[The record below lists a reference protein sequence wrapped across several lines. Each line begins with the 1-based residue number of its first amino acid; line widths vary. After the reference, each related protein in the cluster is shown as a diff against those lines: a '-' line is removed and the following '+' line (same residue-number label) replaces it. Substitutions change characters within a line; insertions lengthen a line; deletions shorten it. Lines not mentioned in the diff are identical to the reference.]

1 MSERFIKK
9 EKNKH
14 MKHLLQKWSAVALS
28 AFLSVSG
35 AHAQMTFVKEGK
47 AVSRIIVADKDTIN
61 RKAADLLQD
70 FVQRISGAR
79 LPIVENAKAK
89 KGDIVIG
96 QGNTEGLTE
105 DGFRLATQEGILR
118 ISSGGDKGA
127 IYGVVTLLDDYLGV
141 EYYTAHT
148 YTLEKK
154 PTIEIPELDR
164 AENPSF
170 RYRQTQSYAIQE
182 DPIYKMWFRLEEP
195 NEVFANNLWV
205 HTFDKILPSA
215 EFGESHPEYYSY
227 INGERRPGAASQWCL
242 TNPEVFEIVAHRVDS
257 IFRANPDKKMISISQ
272 NDGNFTNCT
281 CPTCKA
287 LDEQEGG
294 TPSGSLIHFLNK
306 LAARFPDKEFSTL
319 AYLFTMHPPKQV
331 KPLPNVNIML
341 CDIDCRREVPLTDNA
356 SGQDFMRAME
366 GWSKISDNI
375 FVWDYGINF
384 DCYLSPFPN
393 FPILQKNMQLF
404 KDHHVTMHFSQIAGS
419 KCGTFTEM
427 RAYIVSKLMWNT
439 QQDVDSLMKQFMQG
453 YYGAA
458 APYLYQYEKLLEGA
472 LLGSGQD
479 LWIFDSPVSHKKGM
493 LNAHCLKRYNE
504 LFDQAEKAV
513 ADSPELLDR
522 VRIERLTLQY
532 SELETARA
540 ESGHDINEIKEKL
553 ALFRERAA
561 HYQLPTLNER
571 HNSPLAYCDLYEKRF
586 LPKAEKNYAKN
597 APITW
602 IEAPSD
608 KYLPEAAKTLTDEL
622 YGGTSFVESWIG
634 WEGKNGSFILDLGKE
649 VDIRVIESDFL
660 HQLGQWVFLPKKVSY
675 AISSDNQSYQAFG
688 TTDIAEDQSVE
699 VKFFQARSEKQQ
711 PVKGRYVK
719 VEIEGVNT
727 CPSWHCGVGHK
738 AWFFMDEIR
747 VN

>member
-141 EYYTAHT
+141 EYYTDHT

-281 CPTCKA
+281 CPACKA

-540 ESGHDINEIKEKL
+540 EGGHDINEIKEKL

>member
-79 LPIVENAKAK
+79 LPIVENAQAK

-96 QGNTEGLTE
+96 QGNAEGLTE

-281 CPTCKA
+281 CPACKA

-493 LNAHCLKRYNE
+493 LNTHCLKRYNE

-540 ESGHDINEIKEKL
+540 EGGHDINEIKEKL

-561 HYQLPTLNER
+561 HYQLPTQSR
-571 HNSPLAYCDLYEKRF
+571 K
-586 LPKAEKNYAKN
+586 
-597 APITW
+597 
-602 IEAPSD
+602 
-608 KYLPEAAKTLTDEL
+608 EL
-622 YGGTSFVESWIG
+622 CQECF
-634 WEGKNGSFILDLGKE
+634 NHLD
-649 VDIRVIESDFL
+649 
-660 HQLGQWVFLPKKVSY
+660 
-675 AISSDNQSYQAFG
+675 
-688 TTDIAEDQSVE
+688 
-699 VKFFQARSEKQQ
+699 
-711 PVKGRYVK
+711 
-719 VEIEGVNT
+719 
-727 CPSWHCGVGHK
+727 
-738 AWFFMDEIR
+738 
-747 VN
+747 

>member
-79 LPIVENAKAK
+79 LPIVENAQAK

-227 INGERRPGAASQWCL
+227 INGERRPGSASQWCL

-281 CPTCKA
+281 CPACKA

-306 LAARFPDKEFSTL
+306 LAPRFPDKEFSTL

-540 ESGHDINEIKEKL
+540 EGGHDINEIKEKL

-622 YGGTSFVESWIG
+622 YGETSFVESWIG

-688 TTDIAEDQSVE
+688 TTNIAEDQSVE

-727 CPSWHCGVGHK
+727 CPSWHCGIGHK

>member
-281 CPTCKA
+281 CPACKA

-504 LFDQAEKAV
+504 LFNQAEKAV

-532 SELETARA
+532 SELETTRA
-540 ESGHDINEIKEKL
+540 EGGHDVNEIKEKL

-711 PVKGRYVK
+711 PMKGRYVK

>member
-105 DGFRLATQEGILR
+105 DGFRLATQEGILQ
-118 ISSGGDKGA
+118 ISSGGDKGV

-472 LLGSGQD
+472 LLGSRQD

-493 LNAHCLKRYNE
+493 LNTHCLKRYNE

-540 ESGHDINEIKEKL
+540 EGGHDINEIKEKL

-597 APITW
+597 ASITW

>member
-79 LPIVENAKAK
+79 LPIVENAQAK

-148 YTLEKK
+148 YTLEKR

-540 ESGHDINEIKEKL
+540 EGGHDINEIKEKL

>member
-47 AVSRIIVADKDTIN
+47 AVSRIIVADKDSIN

-79 LPIVENAKAK
+79 LPIVENAQAK

-96 QGNTEGLTE
+96 QGNAEGLTE

-281 CPTCKA
+281 CPACKA

-493 LNAHCLKRYNE
+493 LNTHCLKRYNE

-540 ESGHDINEIKEKL
+540 EGGHDINEIKEKL

-597 APITW
+597 ASITW

-727 CPSWHCGVGHK
+727 CPSWHCGVGHQ

>member
-1 MSERFIKK
+1 MERRGIIRLFIRIRRSCA
-9 EKNKH
+9 ND
-14 MKHLLQKWSAVALS
+14 LRQRRQ
-28 AFLSVSG
+28 G
-35 AHAQMTFVKEGK
+35 R
-47 AVSRIIVADKDTIN
+47 SRIIVADKDTIN

-257 IFRANPDKKMISISQ
+257 IFRTNPDKKMISISQ

-281 CPTCKA
+281 CPACKA

-540 ESGHDINEIKEKL
+540 EGGHDINEIKEKL

-597 APITW
+597 ASITW

-649 VDIRVIESDFL
+649 VDIRGIESDFL
-660 HQLGQWVFLPKKVSY
+660 HQLGQWLFLPKKVSY

>member
-96 QGNTEGLTE
+96 QGNAEGLTE

-281 CPTCKA
+281 CPACKA

-540 ESGHDINEIKEKL
+540 EGGHDINEIKEKL

-727 CPSWHCGVGHK
+727 CPSWHCGVGHQ

>member
-79 LPIVENAKAK
+79 LPIIENAQAK

-281 CPTCKA
+281 CPACKA

-513 ADSPELLDR
+513 ADSPKLLDR

-540 ESGHDINEIKEKL
+540 EGGHDINEIKEKL

>member
-79 LPIVENAKAK
+79 LPIVENAQAK

-281 CPTCKA
+281 CPACKA

-540 ESGHDINEIKEKL
+540 EGGHDINEIKEKL

-597 APITW
+597 ASITW

>member
-9 EKNKH
+9 EKDKH

-35 AHAQMTFVKEGK
+35 AHAQMTFIKEGK

-281 CPTCKA
+281 CPACKA

-540 ESGHDINEIKEKL
+540 EGGHDVNEIKEKL

>member
-35 AHAQMTFVKEGK
+35 AHAQMTFVKEGE

-281 CPTCKA
+281 CPACKA

-540 ESGHDINEIKEKL
+540 EGGHDINEIKEKL

-561 HYQLPTLNER
+561 YYQLPTLNER

>member
-79 LPIVENAKAK
+79 LPIVENAQAK

-227 INGERRPGAASQWCL
+227 INGERRPGSASQWCL

-281 CPTCKA
+281 CPACKA

-540 ESGHDINEIKEKL
+540 EGGHDINEIKEKL

-688 TTDIAEDQSVE
+688 TTNIAEDQSVE

-727 CPSWHCGVGHK
+727 CPSWHCGIGHK

>member
-141 EYYTAHT
+141 EYYTDHT

-281 CPTCKA
+281 CPACKA

-540 ESGHDINEIKEKL
+540 EGGHDINEIKEKL

-597 APITW
+597 ASITW

>member
-341 CDIDCRREVPLTDNA
+341 CDIDCRREVPLTDNT

-540 ESGHDINEIKEKL
+540 EGGHDINEIKEKL

-675 AISSDNQSYQAFG
+675 SISSDNQSYQAFG

>member
-47 AVSRIIVADKDTIN
+47 AVSRIIVADKDSIN

-79 LPIVENAKAK
+79 LPIVENAQAK

-96 QGNTEGLTE
+96 QGNAEGLTE

-281 CPTCKA
+281 CPACKA

-540 ESGHDINEIKEKL
+540 EGGHDINEIKEKL

-597 APITW
+597 ASITW

-727 CPSWHCGVGHK
+727 CPSWHCGVGHQ

>member
-141 EYYTAHT
+141 EYYTDHT

-281 CPTCKA
+281 CPACKA

-540 ESGHDINEIKEKL
+540 EGGHDVNEIKEKL

>member
-70 FVQRISGAR
+70 FIQRISGAR

-281 CPTCKA
+281 CPACKA

-540 ESGHDINEIKEKL
+540 EGGHDINEIKEKL

>member
-1 MSERFIKK
+1 
-9 EKNKH
+9 
-14 MKHLLQKWSAVALS
+14 MKHQLQKWSAVALS
-28 AFLSVSG
+28 AFLCLSG
-35 AHAQMTFVKEGK
+35 AHAQMTLVNKGK
-47 AVSRIIVADKDTIN
+47 AVSRIVIADKDSVN
-61 RKAADLLQD
+61 RRAADLLQD
-70 FVQRISGAR
+70 FVQRISGSA
-79 LPIVENAKAK
+79 LPIVENAEVK

-96 QGNTEGLTE
+96 QGSTEGLTE
-105 DGFRLATQEGILR
+105 DGFRLATREGVLW

-154 PTIEIPELDR
+154 STLEIPDLNR

-195 NEVFANNLWV
+195 REVFADNLWV
-205 HTFDKILPSA
+205 HTFDKILPSS
-215 EFGESHPEYYSY
+215 EFGEAHPEYYSY

-257 IFRANPDKKMISISQ
+257 IFQANPDKRMISISQ

-281 CPTCKA
+281 CPACQA

-319 AYLFTMHPPKQV
+319 AYLFTMHPPKHV

-341 CDIDCRREVPLTDNA
+341 CDIDCRREVPLTDNV

-439 QQDVDSLMKQFMQG
+439 QLDVDSLMKQFMQG

-472 LLGSGQD
+472 LLGSG
-479 LWIFDSPVSHKKGM
+479 PGGKG
-493 LNAHCLKRYNE
+493 
-504 LFDQAEKAV
+504 
-513 ADSPELLDR
+513 
-522 VRIERLTLQY
+522 
-532 SELETARA
+532 
-540 ESGHDINEIKEKL
+540 
-553 ALFRERAA
+553 
-561 HYQLPTLNER
+561 
-571 HNSPLAYCDLYEKRF
+571 
-586 LPKAEKNYAKN
+586 
-597 APITW
+597 
-602 IEAPSD
+602 
-608 KYLPEAAKTLTDEL
+608 
-622 YGGTSFVESWIG
+622 
-634 WEGKNGSFILDLGKE
+634 GS
-649 VDIRVIESDFL
+649 
-660 HQLGQWVFLPKKVSY
+660 
-675 AISSDNQSYQAFG
+675 
-688 TTDIAEDQSVE
+688 
-699 VKFFQARSEKQQ
+699 
-711 PVKGRYVK
+711 
-719 VEIEGVNT
+719 
-727 CPSWHCGVGHK
+727 
-738 AWFFMDEIR
+738 
-747 VN
+747 

>member
-47 AVSRIIVADKDTIN
+47 AVSRIIVADKDSIN

-79 LPIVENAKAK
+79 LPIVENAQAK

-96 QGNTEGLTE
+96 QGNAEGLTE

-281 CPTCKA
+281 CPACKA

-540 ESGHDINEIKEKL
+540 EGGHDINEIKEKL

-597 APITW
+597 ASITW

>member
-89 KGDIVIG
+89 KDDIVIG

-281 CPTCKA
+281 CPACKA

-513 ADSPELLDR
+513 ADSPKLLDR

-540 ESGHDINEIKEKL
+540 EGGHDINEIKEKL

>member
-79 LPIVENAKAK
+79 LPIVENAQAK

-281 CPTCKA
+281 CPACKA

-540 ESGHDINEIKEKL
+540 EGGHDINEIKEKL

-727 CPSWHCGVGHK
+727 CPSWHCGVGHQ

>member
-14 MKHLLQKWSAVALS
+14 MKHLLQKWSAMALS

-281 CPTCKA
+281 CPACKA

-540 ESGHDINEIKEKL
+540 EGGHDINEIKEKL

>member
-35 AHAQMTFVKEGK
+35 AHAQMTFIKEGK

-227 INGERRPGAASQWCL
+227 INEERRPGAASQWCL

-281 CPTCKA
+281 CPACKA

-439 QQDVDSLMKQFMQG
+439 QKS
-453 YYGAA
+453 
-458 APYLYQYEKLLEGA
+458 
-472 LLGSGQD
+472 
-479 LWIFDSPVSHKKGM
+479 SPKM
-493 LNAHCLKRYNE
+493 R
-504 LFDQAEKAV
+504 
-513 ADSPELLDR
+513 
-522 VRIERLTLQY
+522 
-532 SELETARA
+532 
-540 ESGHDINEIKEKL
+540 
-553 ALFRERAA
+553 
-561 HYQLPTLNER
+561 
-571 HNSPLAYCDLYEKRF
+571 
-586 LPKAEKNYAKN
+586 
-597 APITW
+597 
-602 IEAPSD
+602 
-608 KYLPEAAKTLTDEL
+608 
-622 YGGTSFVESWIG
+622 
-634 WEGKNGSFILDLGKE
+634 
-649 VDIRVIESDFL
+649 
-660 HQLGQWVFLPKKVSY
+660 
-675 AISSDNQSYQAFG
+675 
-688 TTDIAEDQSVE
+688 
-699 VKFFQARSEKQQ
+699 
-711 PVKGRYVK
+711 
-719 VEIEGVNT
+719 
-727 CPSWHCGVGHK
+727 WH
-738 AWFFMDEIR
+738 
-747 VN
+747 

>member
-257 IFRANPDKKMISISQ
+257 IFRTNPDKKMISISQ

-281 CPTCKA
+281 CPACKA

-540 ESGHDINEIKEKL
+540 EGGHDINEIKEKL

>member
-9 EKNKH
+9 EKDKH

-79 LPIVENAKAK
+79 IPIVENAKAK

-281 CPTCKA
+281 CPACKA

-540 ESGHDINEIKEKL
+540 EGGHDINEIKEKL

>member
-47 AVSRIIVADKDTIN
+47 AVSRIIVADKDSIN

-79 LPIVENAKAK
+79 LPIVENAQAK

-96 QGNTEGLTE
+96 QGNAEGLTE

-281 CPTCKA
+281 CPACKA

-540 ESGHDINEIKEKL
+540 KGGHDINEIKEKL

>member
-9 EKNKH
+9 EKDKH

-182 DPIYKMWFRLEEP
+182 DPIYKMWFRLEDP

-281 CPTCKA
+281 CPACKA

-513 ADSPELLDR
+513 AGSPKLLDR

-540 ESGHDINEIKEKL
+540 EGGHDVNEIKEKL

-711 PVKGRYVK
+711 PMKGRYVK

>member
-79 LPIVENAKAK
+79 LPIVENAQAK

-281 CPTCKA
+281 CPACKA

-366 GWSKISDNI
+366 GWSKISNNI

-540 ESGHDINEIKEKL
+540 EGGHDINEIKEKL

-597 APITW
+597 ASITW

>member
-35 AHAQMTFVKEGK
+35 AHAQMTFVKKGK

-281 CPTCKA
+281 CPACKA

-540 ESGHDINEIKEKL
+540 EGGHDINEIKEKL

>member
-540 ESGHDINEIKEKL
+540 EGGHDINEIKEKL

>member
-9 EKNKH
+9 EKDKH

-79 LPIVENAKAK
+79 IPIVENAKAK

-281 CPTCKA
+281 CPACKA

-319 AYLFTMHPPKQV
+319 AYLFTMHPPKHV

-341 CDIDCRREVPLTDNA
+341 CDIDCRREVPLTDNV

-439 QQDVDSLMKQFMQG
+439 QLDVDSLMKQFMQG

-479 LWIFDSPVSHKKGM
+479 LWIFDSPVSHKRGM

-513 ADSPELLDR
+513 ADDPDLLDR

-540 ESGHDINEIKEKL
+540 EGGHDVNEIKEKL

-561 HYQLPTLNER
+561 YYKLPTLNER
-571 HNSPLAYCDLYEKRF
+571 MNSPLDYCDLYEKRF

-597 APITW
+597 AKITW

-634 WEGKNGSFILDLGKE
+634 WEGKNGSFVLDLGKE

-675 AISSDNQSYQAFG
+675 SVSSDNQSYQPFG